1 MARVF
6 LSYARA
12 DADLAKQIAHALGTA
27 GHEVWWDREIRGGS
41 RFATE
46 IEQELRNADAVVVLW
61 SKASIESAWVQDEAA
76 EGRDSARLVP
86 IALGDVRPP
95 LGFRQYHAI
104 PLADSP
110 GQPGPEQFQ
119 ALAQAIEKVA
129 GDRARTAP
137 SQSTQVVPND
147 DHSICVLPFENMSSD
162 PDQSYFS
169 DGITEDIITDL
180 SKVSALSVV
189 GRHTAFSYAA
199 RQSDAKEVA
208 RGLGVSHVLEG
219 SVRKAGNQV
228 RISARLVDG
237 STGKPV
243 WAERYDRD
251 LTDIFHLQ
259 DEISRAIVS
268 ALTVRLRP
276 AEQRAIERR
285 STVNVEAYDYFLKGR
300 QFRRNKTRN
309 YLMLAGRMFA
319 KAVEI
324 DPSYARA
331 YAGIA
336 SCETQLNDWYAA
348 GMATDEVLAF
358 ADKALA
364 IEPDLAE
371 AHAARAAALA
381 DAERDAEAEAAFKRA
396 LELDAD
402 GYDTIFSYARFCMSR
417 GRSELAADLFV
428 RAAEIEPDD
437 YQAPLLAEL
446 ALRKLKRFDEAEHYC
461 RTGLKLAEDA
471 LRLHPESS
479 RPAQLGAASL
489 AALGETE
496 RAKDWLAHAL
506 AIDPDDNGARY
517 NAACCLAQIGEFE
530 QALDLLEIWASHRG
544 SEGRRWLLNDPD
556 FDPLR
561 DHPRYQAILGMMT

>member
-12 DADLAKQIAHALGTA
+12 DAGYAKQVAEALDDA
-27 GHEVWWDREIRGGS
+27 GHEVWWDREIRGGA
-41 RFATE
+41 RFANE
-46 IEQELRNADAVVVLW
+46 IEQALRNADAIVVLW

-76 EGRDSARLVP
+76 EGRDSARLV
-86 IALGDVRPP
+86 AATLGDVRPP
-95 LGFRQYHAI
+95 LGFRQFHAI
-104 PLADSP
+104 PFAESRPQD
-110 GQPGPEQFQ
+110 QTEQFG
-119 ALAQAIEKVA
+119 ALVRAIESVV
-129 GDRARTAP
+129 GET
-137 SQSTQVVPND
+137 SSTPLPQPPPGRD
-147 DHSICVLPFENMSSD
+147 EHSICVLPFANLSSD

-199 RQSDAKEVA
+199 KNVDTKDLA
-208 RGLGVSHVLEG
+208 RTLGVSHVLEG
-219 SVRKAGNQV
+219 SVRKVGNRV
-228 RISARLVDG
+228 RITAQLVSG
-237 STGKPV
+237 LSGKPI

-251 LTDIFHLQ
+251 LTDIFALQ

-268 ALTVRLRP
+268 ALTVKLRP
-276 AEQRAIERR
+276 AEQRAIGHR
-285 STVNVEAYDYFLKGR
+285 STVNIEAYDYFLKGR
-300 QFRRNKTRN
+300 QFLRNKTRN
-309 YLMLAGRMFA
+309 YLMLARRMFE

-324 DPSYARA
+324 DPTYARA

-348 GMATDEVLAF
+348 GSASIDILAF

-371 AHAARAAALA
+371 AHAARGDALA
-381 DAERDAEAEAAFKRA
+381 DAGRDGEAEAAFERA
-396 LELDAD
+396 LELDPES
-402 GYDTIFSYARFCMSR
+402 YDTLYSYARFCMSR
-417 GRSELAADLFV
+417 GRSDRAADLFI
-428 RAAEIEPDD
+428 RAAEIQPED
-437 YQAPLLAEL
+437 YQAPLLAEM
-446 ALRKLKRFDEAEHYC
+446 ALRKLGRSEEAKSYS
-461 RTGLKLAEDA
+461 RTGLRLAEDA

-496 RAKDWLAHAL
+496 RAKEWMAHAL

-517 NAACCLAQIGEFE
+517 NAACCLAQIGEVE
-530 QALDLLEIWASHRG
+530 QSLDLLEIWVTHRG
-544 SEGRRWLLNDPD
+544 SEGRRWVLNDPD
-556 FDPLR
+556 FDSIR
-561 DHPRYQAILGMMT
+561 EHPRYKAILGRTD